1 MTQEAA
7 AYPCCTHCAHGQRN
21 SHDKP
26 CAEGCSAA
34 QTHQTLTEA
43 VEQAE
48 RDDPAVAKAVADL
61 DDAIDR
67 LNDRAALH
75 RFRPLPWDR

>member
-1 MTQEAA
+1 MPSE
-7 AYPCCTHCAHGQRN
+7 
-21 SHDKP
+21 
-26 CAEGCSAA
+26 SAA

-48 RDDPAVAKAVADL
+48 RDDPAVAKAAADL